1 MIYRTTIKGKF
12 LLMVICI
19 LQALLNTYLLR
30 RVMATNREI
39 EMSGIVRNSTL
50 EKYYENL
57 RECRRSLEELKSSNT
72 VVTRQLTS
80 PH

>member
-1 MIYRTTIKGKF
+1 
-12 LLMVICI
+12 MVICV